1 VRAGT
6 TLADGLL
13 GGPFAQEDPMS
24 RTARAIGV
32 SAAFLFSLHMVS
44 LHGEQKSG
52 KPAPAP
58 HTAKTTTAK
67 PQSPKPMTG
76 KPAAGKHGTTKQQAP
91 KAATAP
97 KGTKATP
104 KSAKLTAQKT
114 KPAPKA
120 AETSKKD
127 DGSLKTASRTKKAN
141 AARSKKDASAKADST
156 KKKTNATDTATATP
170 ATPALENLNPVQ
182 QKLAKNTNLQSK
194 LQSRL
199 PAGTNMME
207 AADGFR
213 NLGQFVAAVNVSK
226 NLDIPFD
233 KLKADMVTKKMS
245 LGQSIQD
252 LRPSTSSATVEA
264 QHAEY
269 DANTMIVQTEQET
282 SVTASAKTT
291 SKTTTTTTAAAKPRK
306 SGHKTLTGGA

>member
-1 VRAGT
+1 
-6 TLADGLL
+6 L
-13 GGPFAQEDPMS
+13 GGSFAQEDHMS
-24 RTARAIGV
+24 RTARAIGA

-58 HTAKTTTAK
+58 HAAKATTAK
-67 PQSPKPMTG
+67 PQSPKLTTG

-91 KAATAP
+91 KAATAKTTAP
-97 KGTKATP
+97 KG
-104 KSAKLTAQKT
+104 T

-120 AETSKKD
+120 AKANKKD
-127 DGSLKTASRTKKAN
+127 DGSLKKASRTKKAD
-141 AARSKKDASAKADST
+141 AAKSKKDAPAKADST
-156 KKKTNATDTATATP
+156 KKKTNATDTATGTTT
-170 ATPALENLNPVQ
+170 TPALENLNPVQ

-282 SVTASAKTT
+282 SVTVSAKTT
-291 SKTTTTTTAAAKPRK
+291 STTTTTTPTTTAAAKPRK